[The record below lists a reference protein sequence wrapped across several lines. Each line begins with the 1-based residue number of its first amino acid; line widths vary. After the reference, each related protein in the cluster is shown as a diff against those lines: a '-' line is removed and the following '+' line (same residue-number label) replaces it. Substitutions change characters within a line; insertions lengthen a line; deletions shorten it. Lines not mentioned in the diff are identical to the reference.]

1 MFSQCYG
8 FTSIDFTNF
17 DASKA
22 KNMSYMFH
30 NCNNSKIINLTNTK
44 TSSNLRD
51 MRYMFSGC
59 ISLNSLDLN
68 NFITF
73 NVINMYKLFNNC
85 KKITTIIYLISVH

>member
-1 MFSQCYG
+1 
-8 FTSIDFTNF
+8 
-17 DASKA
+17 
-22 KNMSYMFH
+22 MSYMFL
-30 NCNNSKIINLTNTK
+30 NCNKSTLINLSNTK
-44 TSSNLRD
+44 TSSDLKD